1 MSKSSSKTGIWSEP
15 KARAAWHSASI
26 EMLRRLVVIIP
37 VSMSL
42 SLASPYGALAA
53 LDSDD
58 VGIYGSVIVTRLARE
73 GALAMKKGAW
83 GEAQGNY
90 IKLIGLAPKQEDFY
104 FGMYQSSKNMMQW
117 DQVMRALGE
126 LFDINPEYKNQMT
139 LEYGEALYHMNRY
152 DEAEPWLKKALVNVN
167 QESFVEQRLKRLMQK
182 SIVEKELVVG
192 KIAQPKYVE
201 IAPLAPR
208 VELKPEQ
215 VHAQTSKTG
224 LNLENAFSQ
233 SEGIFVCSFKDY
245 EKVGDSITYFRPP
258 LARFYIEETLKGPP
272 LNRNIPI
279 RFEFHEKIGEGKPEG
294 WKFTEEMMPK
304 KNTKW
309 IIYIPN
315 CVPID
320 GMFET
325 YHGKFGIQEYTDDN
339 YDKILRILEQH
350 KGQTR

>member
-1 MSKSSSKTGIWSEP
+1 MSKSSSIRTKVV
-15 KARAAWHSASI
+15 RATRQFASI
-26 EMLRRLVVIIP
+26 DLLRRFAVIIP
-37 VSMSL
+37 VSMTL
-42 SLASPYGALAA
+42 SLGSPPGASAA

-73 GALAMKKGAW
+73 GALAMKKGSW
-83 GEAQGNY
+83 GEAQSNY
-90 IKLIGLAPKQEDFY
+90 IKLIGMAPKQEDFY
-104 FGMYQSSKNMMQW
+104 FGMYQTSKNLMQW

-126 LFDINPEYKNQMT
+126 LFDINPDYKDKMT

-152 DEAEPWLKKALVNVN
+152 DEAEPWLKKALGAVN

-201 IAPLAPR
+201 IAPVAPH
-208 VELKPEQ
+208 VELKPEE

-224 LNLENAFSQ
+224 LNLENAYSQ
-233 SEGIFVCSFKDY
+233 SEGIFVATFKSY

-258 LARFYIEETLKGPP
+258 LAHFHIEEYCKGPP
-272 LNRNIPI
+272 LNASIPI
-279 RFEFHEKIGEGKPEG
+279 RFEFHEKIGEAKPEG
-294 WKFTEEMMPK
+294 WKFTEDMMPK
-304 KNTKW
+304 KGSKW
-309 IIYIPN
+309 ILFIPN

-325 YHGKFGIQEYTDDN
+325 YHGKYGIQEYTDDN
-339 YDKILRILEQH
+339 YDKVLRILELH